1 MHPNLPMSFADD
13 CNPIDTKEPN
23 RVTAPMPFFGYPLI
37 DYSVIQTV
45 LLGL

>member
-23 RVTAPMPFFGYPLI
+23 RVTAPMPFFDI
-37 DYSVIQTV
+37 H
-45 LLGL
+45 